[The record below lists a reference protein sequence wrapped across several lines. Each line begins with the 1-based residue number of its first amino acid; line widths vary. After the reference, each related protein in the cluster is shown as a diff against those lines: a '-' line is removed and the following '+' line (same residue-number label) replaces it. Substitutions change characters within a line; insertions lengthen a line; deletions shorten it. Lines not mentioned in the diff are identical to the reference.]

1 MQTERKSSNISFRL
15 HNGLFSNSVSEKN
28 YEINTRN
35 KSRTFTDAIFP
46 VVVVCFFVV
55 VVVLCLGVVCALCV
69 LSLFWNLGACA
80 SSRSLLSGYF
90 PS

>member
-55 VVVLCLGVVCALCV
+55 VVVFFMFGGRLCIMCSKFILEPRCMCIK
-69 LSLFWNLGACA
+69 
-80 SSRSLLSGYF
+80 
-90 PS
+90 